1 METLRAWLLH
11 HGRREQIAAALFVH
25 PQTVRY
31 RMGQLRE
38 LYGKRLEDPRTV
50 LELTIALGVDV
61 PGDDRFHVEHPA
73 AGDRVSVDLAAAAD
87 FLAGSARVL
96 DRRRF
101 ELLFGERRRRPAVLA
116 AVDGYRN
123 PDGGYGWG
131 LEPDLRSRTS
141 QPGGALHAME
151 VFADVAPATTAPG
164 GELCD
169 WLAGASNP
177 DGGLPFALPVPDPA
191 GCAPFWLGADPRLVA
206 ADHRGGGRHG
216 APGRRRRPR
225 GGRAPVAGAGD
236 RSSAWPRSRHLGP
249 DPHAMVL
256 AFAAQLLD
264 AARHPRRPP
273 TSSRRLRRHVPADG
287 LLHVAGGADDEF
299 MRPLDFAPLPGGPA
313 RTLFAPGVVDA
324 ELERLAAGQQPD
336 GGWAV
341 DFASFSPAATL
352 EWRGHRTVQALVLL
366 RANGLL

>member
-1 METLRAWLLH
+1 
-11 HGRREQIAAALFVH
+11 
-25 PQTVRY
+25 
-31 RMGQLRE
+31 
-38 LYGKRLEDPRTV
+38 
-50 LELTIALGVDV
+50 
-61 PGDDRFHVEHPA
+61 
-73 AGDRVSVDLAAAAD
+73 VSVDLSAAAD

-101 ELLFGERRRRPAVLA
+101 DLLFSDGDADAVLA

-151 VFADVAPATTAPG
+151 AFADVAPATTGRAR
-164 GELCD
+164 ELCD
-169 WLAGASNP
+169 WLAGASSP
-177 DGGLPFALPVPDPA
+177 DGGLPFALRVPDPA
-191 GCAPFWLGADPRLVA
+191 ASAPFWLGADPASSLQITAVVA
-206 ADHRGGGRHG
+206 ATAHRV
-216 APGRRRRPR
+216 A
-225 GGRAPVAGAGD
+225 ATDSAVAGHPWLTRATEYCLAAVRGLD
-236 RSSAWPRSRHLGP
+236 P

-264 AARHPRRPP
+264 AAAPAW
-273 TSSRRLRRHVPADG
+273 TEAAELVDTLRRHIPAGG
-287 LLHVAGGADDEF
+287 LLHVAGGAADEF
-299 MRPLDFAPLPGGPA
+299 MRPLDFAPFPGGPA

-324 ELERLAAGQQPD
+324 ELARLAAGQHTD

-341 DFASFSPAATL
+341 DFDSFSPAAAL

-366 RANGLL
+366 RANGQL